1 MTDRLLA
8 VAMVAAAIGVS
19 YPLCM
24 RAAPHRGV
32 MPGGGTDVCG
42 YHPVL
47 SVLAGALAAG
57 TQLPTGAA
65 FRGQCGF
72 LGLPGAGAGGVCLLA
87 ALKVDNLGALQRGS
101 DQRVAVQLAF
111 AVENNL
117 HLRLVAGCRG
127 VKTVPAVLIRQGR
140 GFKRADLLRNFNGN
154 LGFVKSRSAGG
165 RPACLPRHPCSQGLA
180 WSGWPPDQCSP
191 L

>member
-32 MPGGGTDVCG
+32 MRVVERMCAGIILCYLCWLG
-42 YHPVL
+42 L
-47 SVLAGALAAG
+47 SPLGLSFPQGPLSAAS
-57 TQLPTGAA
+57 A
-65 FRGQCGF
+65 
-72 LGLPGAGAGGVCLLA
+72 GLPGASWAGAGGVCLLA

-111 AVENNL
+111 AVE
-117 HLRLVAGCRG
+117 
-127 VKTVPAVLIRQGR
+127 K
-140 GFKRADLLRNFNGN
+140 
-154 LGFVKSRSAGG
+154 
-165 RPACLPRHPCSQGLA
+165 
-180 WSGWPPDQCSP
+180 
-191 L
+191 